1 MKTLAEQF
9 SIIKLTKNG
18 IQIGQ
23 EKMPYQEWAK
33 LGKELHRIRRWAAWA
48 IGDWLNYGE
57 QRYGE
62 MYAQALE
69 DTQYSYSTLSKMKYV
84 SSRFEMF
91 RRAENLSWSHHVEVA
106 ALPRKDQDK
115 WLKRAEAE
123 DWSKSDLRGHL
134 LGKDKKPPQHMLK
147 IHAEIYEAITAAR
160 IGVPCEEWARRV
172 VASARILDGILAGQL
187 EVLGLD
193 KATNVPRY
201 VKREIRASRPV
212 CDKATP
218 DPY

>member
-18 IQIGQ
+18 IQFGR
-23 EKMPYQEWAK
+23 EKMPFDEWAR
-33 LGKELHRIRRWAAWA
+33 LGKELHKIRRWASWA

-62 MYAQALE
+62 MYAQALD
-69 DTQYSYSTLSKMKYV
+69 DTQYSYQTLCNMKYV
-84 SSRFEMF
+84 SSKFEIS
-91 RRAENLSWSHHVEVA
+91 RRSGELSWSHHSDVA
-106 ALPRKDQDK
+106 ALPPKEADK
-115 WLKRAEAE
+115 WLERAAE
-123 DWSKSDLRGHL
+123 RDWSVRDLRAHLPDKDGKDNGPPKHL
-134 LGKDKKPPQHMLK
+134 LRIDK
-147 IHAEIYEAITAAR
+147 AIYEAITAAG

-193 KATNVPRY
+193 KATNAPRY
-201 VKREIRASRPV
+201 VKREIRAS
-212 CDKATP
+212 A
-218 DPY
+218 